1 MHLPRSRE
9 HWTWYSYSSRN
20 DPSIGTRIPSCL
32 SAVLI
37 SIRLSLVL
45 LTFIVPGIVFLVCRA
60 WSLWFHFSRLKVH
73 FSTLLIVLLAS
84 YKEIATYATIED
96 LLELLTF
103 SLYVLSYVDD
113 NSLLTSLD
121 HNWDMTKILT
131 LVESNLLHWRNL
143 LRLTGG
149 IYQPTYSVVLSFD
162 SLYNVAEL

>member
-1 MHLPRSRE
+1 M
-9 HWTWYSYSSRN
+9 
-20 DPSIGTRIPSCL
+20 
-32 SAVLI
+32 LI
-37 SIRLSLVL
+37 SIHLSLVL
-45 LTFIVPGIVFLVCRA
+45 LTFIVPGIVSLVCRA
-60 WSLWFHFSRLKVH
+60 WSLWWFHFSRLKVH

-149 IYQPTYSVVLSFD
+149 GFISQPIQSYCLSIPFTMWL
-162 SLYNVAEL
+162 SYKRIKRRH